1 MTENFQSENDNP
13 WANKDLFFPGKWLLK
28 AYPGKEEEKK
38 RVCLTQVII

>member
-13 WANKDLFFPGKWLLK
+13 WANKDLFSLENDCK